1 MRNYQVTVTYDLVAE
16 SEDRARQFV
25 QWHLRQSQALVRKK
39 LDDVSADDYLTGIRT
54 PYWVYPEVSHV
65 RWNSS
70 ADQADQLAEHDARIG
85 GA

>member
-1 MRNYQVTVTYDLVAE
+1 MRNYQVTVTYDIVAE
-16 SEDRARQFV
+16 SEDRAKQFV

-54 PYWVYPEVSHV
+54 PYWIYPEVSHV
-65 RWNSS
+65 TWNFT
-70 ADQADQLAEHDARIG
+70 ADQEAELDARIG

>member
-16 SEDRARQFV
+16 SEDRAKQFV

-39 LDDVSADDYLTGIRT
+39 LDDAAADDYLTGIRT
-54 PYWVYPEVSHV
+54 PYWIYPQVRHV
-65 RWNSS
+65 MQ
-70 ADQADQLAEHDARIG
+70 DFPAELERELDARIG

>member
-1 MRNYQVTVTYDLVAE
+1 MHNYQVTVTYDIVAE
-16 SEDRARQFV
+16 SEDRAKQFV

-65 RWNSS
+65 MRNFP
-70 ADQADQLAEHDARIG
+70 AELEAELDARIG